1 MTGMHRGAAVK
12 MAARLGMVSEGGDE
26 MAENNN
32 RAAKSK
38 FTLAADT
45 YARPGWWLTPEPD
58 HAPQLAQFAPISL
71 DQMAGVAL
79 LDRMETKFVFH
90 ERRLDS
96 ILENLFDSYRV
107 LQVNDSRLNHY
118 RTLYFDTPDFALF
131 RRHQAGGRNRF
142 KVRSRS
148 YLDTDLAFLEIK
160 HKVKGNRTVKNR
172 IKTADFVDRLSPH
185 AADFLNAYLPSS
197 SWPLEPKLWNEYTRI
212 TLVGIHNPERVTI
225 DLNLQFRAGDQAII
239 LPGVVI
245 AEVKKSGA
253 EQDSAFIS
261 LMSAGK
267 LRVTGFSKYCV
278 GVSMLFPEIKHNR
291 FKPNLKMVSKLIQE
305 GNYYV

>member
-1 MTGMHRGAAVK
+1 MAGTNRGAAAKVV
-12 MAARLGMVSEGGDE
+12 AQLDRVSEGGDE

-32 RAAKSK
+32 YATKSILP
-38 FTLAADT
+38 LAEDT
-45 YARPGWWLTPEPD
+45 YAGADWWPTPEPD
-58 HAPQLAQFAPISL
+58 HAPQLARFASIRL

-90 ERRLDS
+90 ERQLDS
-96 ILENLFDSYRV
+96 ILQNLTDAYRV

-131 RRHQAGGRNRF
+131 RRHQSGGRNRF

-160 HKVKGNRTVKNR
+160 HKVKKNRTVKNR
-172 IKTADFVDRLSPH
+172 IKTANFVDRLSPR
-185 AADFLNAYLPSS
+185 ATDFLNTYLPSGL
-197 SWPLEPKLWNEYTRI
+197 WPLEPKLWNEYTRI

-225 DLNLQFRAGDQAII
+225 DLNLQFRAGDQTII

-245 AEVKKSGA
+245 AEVKNSGA
-253 EQDSAFIS
+253 DRDSAFIR

-267 LRVTGFSKYCV
+267 LRATGFSKYCV
-278 GVSMLFPEIKHNR
+278 GVSMLYPEVKHSR

-305 GNYYV
+305 EKYYV

>member
-1 MTGMHRGAAVK
+1 MTETHRGAAAKV
-12 MAARLGMVSEGGDE
+12 AAHLGGVSEGGDE
-26 MAENNN
+26 MAEKNNY
-32 RAAKSK
+32 AAKSK
-38 FTLAADT
+38 LTLAEDT
-45 YARPGWWLTPEPD
+45 YAGAGWWPTPEPD
-58 HAPQLAQFAPISL
+58 HAPQMAQFAPISL

-90 ERRLDS
+90 ERQLDS
-96 ILENLFDSYRV
+96 ILQNLTDAYRV

-131 RRHQAGGRNRF
+131 RRHQSGGRNRF

-160 HKVKGNRTVKNR
+160 HKVKKNRTVKNR
-172 IKTADFVDRLSPH
+172 IKTANFVDRLSPR
-185 AADFLNAYLPSS
+185 ATDFLNTYLPSGL
-197 SWPLEPKLWNEYTRI
+197 WPLEPKLWNEYTRI

-225 DLNLQFRAGDQAII
+225 DLNLQFRAGDQTII

-245 AEVKKSGA
+245 AEVKNSGA
-253 EQDSAFIS
+253 DRDSAFIR

-267 LRVTGFSKYCV
+267 LRATGFSKYCV
-278 GVSMLFPEIKHNR
+278 GVSMLYPEVKHSR

-305 GNYYV
+305 EKYYV